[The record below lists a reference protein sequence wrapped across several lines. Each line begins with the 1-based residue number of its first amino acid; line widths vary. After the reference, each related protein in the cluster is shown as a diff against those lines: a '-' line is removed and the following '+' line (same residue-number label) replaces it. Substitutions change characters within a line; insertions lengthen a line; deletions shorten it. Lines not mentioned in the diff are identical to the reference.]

1 MELINTNIL
10 NYTTIKI
17 RIIKD
22 IWMGNEGDSNF
33 LLSLFIFVINNNFP
47 TRR

>member
-22 IWMGNEGDSNF
+22 IWMDNEGEFKLSNE
-33 LLSLFIFVINNNFP
+33 FIHFCDQ
-47 TRR
+47 